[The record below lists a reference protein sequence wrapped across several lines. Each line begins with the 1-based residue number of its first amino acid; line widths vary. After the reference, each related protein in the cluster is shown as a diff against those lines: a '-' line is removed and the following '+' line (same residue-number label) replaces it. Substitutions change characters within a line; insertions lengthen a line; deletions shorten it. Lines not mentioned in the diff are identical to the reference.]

1 MVLGL
6 VGLALAVILC
16 GIYSFAYY
24 KFTRIMTA
32 QIDATWA
39 ELESM
44 PHIRIEG
51 NKPII
56 GGFPKPPEIKFSG
69 RIYLEQSFSPYLDSD
84 LEIELPELEISG
96 FPLPGLKLYLNT
108 PQGLTISQPL
118 INQSL
123 RLDGATALLT
133 LPRHMPRAVDYDAL
147 KEWQSR
153 SDPIIV
159 DAFQAKAQEI
169 IVGSTGTLGLD
180 PDLQLDLKLDAR
192 IMGVQE
198 FLNRLKENP
207 RLRRNNAGKNNLAS
221 AESFLK
227 LISKTDDK
235 TGQSYFDI
243 GIFIQNQ
250 SVLMGPMRLYK
261 LPPLIWPGSPVTV
274 GRDPEELQK
283 SLSRHSL
290 RPE

>member
-24 KFTRIMTA
+24 KFTHIMAA
-32 QIDATWA
+32 QIHTVWA
-39 ELESM
+39 EIAAM
-44 PHIRIEG
+44 PHVRVEG
-51 NKPII
+51 DAPDIS
-56 GGFPKPPEIKFSG
+56 GFPKPPEIKFSG

-84 LEIELPELEISG
+84 LEIEIPQLEISG
-96 FPLPGLKLYLNT
+96 FPLPGFQLYLNA
-108 PQGLTISQPL
+108 PQGLVISQPL
-118 INQSL
+118 LNQSL

-133 LPRHMPRAVDYDAL
+133 LPHHLPRSVEYSAL
-147 KEWQSR
+147 KDWQSR
-153 SDPIIV
+153 NDPIIV
-159 DAFQAKAQEI
+159 NAFQAKAQEI
-169 IVGSTGTLGLD
+169 IVGSEGTLGLD
-180 PDLQLDLKLDAR
+180 PDLQLDMKLDAR

-207 RLRRNNAGKNNLAS
+207 RLRRNNAGKNNLAA